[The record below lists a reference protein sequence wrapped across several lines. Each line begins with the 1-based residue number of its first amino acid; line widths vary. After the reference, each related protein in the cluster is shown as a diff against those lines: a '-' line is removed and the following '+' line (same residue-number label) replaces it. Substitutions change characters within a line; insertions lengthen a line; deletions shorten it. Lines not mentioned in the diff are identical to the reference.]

1 MNALQRNA
9 MQSGGGSA
17 AAFQASLMKFTRT
30 LELREQAVFEGALE
44 LMYES
49 IVHGSHL
56 TGAPGQPVRTG
67 QLRDSW
73 KVEHLSPTVAKV
85 TTSLG
90 YAWPVEHN
98 AWGEGEATVF
108 RNHGP
113 HSVKRTRAGFARIVD
128 FVRRRAQQLR
138 AA

>member
-1 MNALQRNA
+1 MNAMQRHSL
-9 MQSGGGSA
+9 QSGGGA
-17 AAFQASLMKFTRT
+17 AAFQASLMRFTRT
-30 LELREQAVFEGALE
+30 LELREQAVFDGALE
-44 LMYES
+44 LMFES
-49 IVHGSHL
+49 IVHGSPL

-73 KVEHLSPTVAKV
+73 EIVHLSPTVAKV
-85 TTSLG
+85 VSRLG

-98 AWGEGEATVF
+98 AWGDGEATVF

-128 FVRRRAQQLR
+128 FVLRRARQAR